1 MPERSGSPPQRRQ
14 RPQDKSGKGGPN
26 QLNSSHS
33 PDAPIYLPYG
43 RQWIGEDDIAAVVE
57 VLRSD
62 YITTGPVVGRF
73 EQALCEC
80 VGVRRAVAVNSG
92 TSALHAAYFAAGLG
106 PGDQII
112 TSPLTF
118 AATANAALYLGALV
132 RFVDVEPDTGNIDP
146 ARIEEAITDRT
157 RLIVPIDFAGH
168 PADYD
173 EVGRIARSHGLM
185 VVADAAHSL
194 GATFR
199 GRRSGTLADVSA
211 TSFHP
216 IKSIT
221 TAEGGALLTDH
232 VELADRAARFR
243 EHGIVRDAQH
253 TLAQEGPWW
262 YEMHDLG
269 FNYRLSDVHCALGLS
284 QLRKLDRFI
293 ARRRQIADIY
303 TQALAGIDSL
313 ELPAVRDDVEPAW
326 HLYVVRVVD
335 PSLRRPLVEALRS
348 AGVGVQVHY
357 IPVHYHPYYRKLGY
371 LRGAFPIAE
380 DLYARALSLPI
391 FPAMTDDDVHR
402 VIDACV
408 LSIGGV

>member
-1 MPERSGSPPQRRQ
+1 MSEQSDHLPRGTQQPQERP
-14 RPQDKSGKGGPN
+14 GKGDAK
-26 QLNSSHS
+26 QLNQSHS
-33 PDAPIYLPYG
+33 GDSQGYLPYG

-62 YITTGPVVGRF
+62 YVTTGPVVRRF
-73 EQALCEC
+73 EQALCEY

-92 TSALHAAYFAAGLG
+92 TSALHTAYFAAGLG

-118 AATANAALYLGALV
+118 AATANAALYLGASV
-132 RFVDVEPDTGNIDP
+132 RFVDVEPDTGNINP
-146 ARIEEAITDRT
+146 ARIEEAITDQT

-168 PADYD
+168 PADY
-173 EVGRIARSHGLM
+173 EGIGRIARRHGLT

-194 GATFR
+194 GATSC
-199 GRRSGTLADVSA
+199 GRRSGGLADASA

-216 IKSIT
+216 VKPIT
-221 TAEGGALLTDH
+221 TAEGGAVLTDD

-253 TLAQEGPWW
+253 TLRQEGPWW

-269 FNYRLSDVHCALGLS
+269 FNYRLSEVHCALGLS
-284 QLRKLDRFI
+284 QLRKLDQFI

-303 TQALAGIDSL
+303 TRALAGIDIL
-313 ELPAVRDDVEPAW
+313 ELPSVRDDVEPGW

-335 PSLRRPLVEALRS
+335 PALRRPLVQALRG

-357 IPVHYHPYYRKLGY
+357 IPVHYHPYYQRLGY
-371 LRGAFPIAE
+371 RRGTFPIAE
-380 DLYARALSLPI
+380 DFYARALSLPI

-402 VIDACV
+402 VIEACV
-408 LSIGGV
+408 SSIGGL